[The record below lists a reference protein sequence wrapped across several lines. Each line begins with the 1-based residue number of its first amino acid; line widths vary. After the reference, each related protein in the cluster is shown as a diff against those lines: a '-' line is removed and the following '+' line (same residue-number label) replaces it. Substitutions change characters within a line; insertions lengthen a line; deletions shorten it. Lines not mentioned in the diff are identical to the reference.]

1 MTRRTCTRT
10 KPGKCHQAGHRTM
23 LHTCTKP
30 RTHHGKHTCHCGT
43 TWTLNT
49 NNDRGARRKTGEERT

>member
-1 MTRRTCTRT
+1 
-10 KPGKCHQAGHRTM
+10 M

-43 TWTLNT
+43 TWNLNTHT
-49 NNDRGARRKTGEERT
+49 NNDRGARRKTGEDRT